1 MAFSGQAARNGVH
14 DATDRMIDIGNTLR
28 SARSRRGLELQ
39 DCERETR
46 IRARYLGALEDERFD
61 ILPEPA
67 YARGFL
73 RTYATFLGLDG
84 RVLVEEYDDRFGV
97 VRDPVEPPST
107 PPRRSRRRRVSFA
120 TTPARRRTGGRRK
133 AGLVWLMIGAVGVGL
148 LALWIG
154 AAWHARPTPLTTPA
168 ASVWRPRARRPLRH
182 RRQPRRRRPRLAG
195 SPGTGSRV
203 TVRIGSSRG
212 PVAFAG
218 VIPSSASRSF
228 ALTHV
233 IWVGVS
239 PVTGVSLFVDGRP
252 AEIPGGV
259 RAVEIQTDGS
269 VQSR

>member
-1 MAFSGQAARNGVH
+1 MAFCGQGARNGVH

-46 IRARYLGALEDERFD
+46 IRARYLGALEEERFD
-61 ILPEPA
+61 ILPESA

-73 RTYATFLGLDG
+73 RTYATFLGLDA

-97 VRDPVEPPST
+97 VRDPVEPSPT
-107 PPRRSRRRRVSFA
+107 PARRARRRRVSLA
-120 TTPARRRTGGRRK
+120 ATPARRRAAGRRK
-133 AGLVWLMIGAVGVGL
+133 AGIVWLVIGAAGVGL

-154 AAWHARPTPLTTPA
+154 AAWHAHPTPLTTPSGAGVATAGATATVPPTVTA
-168 ASVWRPRARRPLRH
+168 AATV
-182 RRQPRRRRPRLAG
+182 RLEG

-203 TVRIGSSRG
+203 TVRSGSARG
-212 PVAFAG
+212 PVAFSG
-218 VIPSSASRSF
+218 VIPSGASRRFSVGH
-228 ALTHV
+228 A

-259 RAVEIQTDGS
+259 RAVEIRSDGS
-269 VQSR
+269 VQPG

>member
-97 VRDPVEPPST
+97 VRDPVDPT
-107 PPRRSRRRRVSFA
+107 PAPAFRSRPRRASFA
-120 TTPARRRTGGRRK
+120 TTPARKRTGGRRK
-133 AGLVWLMIGAVGVGL
+133 AGIVWLVIGAAGAGL

-154 AAWHARPTPLTTPA
+154 AAWHATPTPLTSPGGVGATTSGVTTIAPA
-168 ASVWRPRARRPLRH
+168 TV
-182 RRQPRRRRPRLAG
+182 RLAG

-203 TVRIGSSRG
+203 TVRVGSSHG
-212 PVAFAG
+212 TVLFAG
-218 VIPSSASRSF
+218 TLSSGVSRSF
-228 ALTHV
+228 ALTHAV
-233 IWVGVS
+233 WIGVS

-252 AEIPGGV
+252 AEIPGGA
-259 RAVEIQTDGS
+259 RAVEVRTDGS
-269 VQSR
+269 VQGG

>member
-1 MAFSGQAARNGVH
+1 MAFSGQAAQNGVH

-39 DCERETR
+39 DCEHETR

-97 VRDPVEPPST
+97 VRDPVDPAPV
-107 PPRRSRRRRVSFA
+107 PAHRSRRRRASFA
-120 TTPARRRTGGRRK
+120 STPARRRTSGRRK
-133 AGLVWLMIGAVGVGL
+133 AGIVWLLIGAAGAGL

-154 AAWHARPTPLTTPA
+154 AAWHASPTPLATPGGVGAATSGVTTIAPA
-168 ASVWRPRARRPLRH
+168 TV
-182 RRQPRRRRPRLAG
+182 RLAG

-203 TVRIGSSRG
+203 SVRVGSARG
-212 PVAFAG
+212 ALMFTG
-218 VIPSSASRSF
+218 TIPSGASRTF
-228 ALTHV
+228 ALTRA

-252 AEIPGGV
+252 AEIPGGA
-259 RAVEIQTDGS
+259 RAVQIGTDGS
-269 VQSR
+269 VQSG

>member
-97 VRDPVEPPST
+97 VRDPVEPPPT

-154 AAWHARPTPLTTPA
+154 AAWHARPTPLTTPGGVGVATAGATATAPQA
-168 ASVWRPRARRPLRH
+168 ATAAATV
-182 RRQPRRRRPRLAG
+182 RLAG